1 MRKRHFISITFINL
15 IVLGLLAILLFLILP
30 PHIQKSLSTVLY
42 LLAIVIGLIIGNLA
56 ARVYFLK
63 QKMNQEKAEML
74 KTQKNIQTYIGNV
87 VHDLRSP
94 VATINMISELLES
107 DLTEI
112 NPTHKEL
119 ITSIKKSSTTMLD
132 RICCILDNAHKQQ
145 NCIFD
150 NMKAGK
156 PHHIIQSTIDKLQIL
171 AIEKNIDIK
180 LDLDPGL
187 PDVYFDDE
195 AIDSIFSNLISN
207 AIKYSNRNTIISISN
222 HLINNNV
229 VYSVKDQGLGM
240 NEDDLSKVFGRYTK
254 LSARPTSGEDSSGLG
269 LSIVKD
275 LAEKMHGNVK
285 AESEGK
291 GKGSTFSVIL
301 NSNTNT
307 TRVTARSV

>member
-1 MRKRHFISITFINL
+1 MRKRKFISITVINL
-15 IVLGLLAILLFLILP
+15 IVLGLLAIALFLTLP
-30 PHIQKSLSTVLY
+30 LHIQKSLSRVLY
-42 LLAIVIGLIIGNLA
+42 LFAIVIGLIIGNLA

-63 QKMNQEKAEML
+63 QKMNEEKAEML
-74 KTQKNIQTYIGNV
+74 KTQKNIQTYLGNV

-94 VATINMISELLES
+94 AATINMISELLES

-112 NPTHKEL
+112 NPTQKEL
-119 ITSIKKSSTTMLD
+119 ISSIKKSSTTMLD

-150 NMKAGK
+150 NMKAGN
-156 PHHIIQSTIDKLQIL
+156 PHHIIHSVINKLQIL
-171 AIEKNIDIK
+171 AIEKNIEIK

-187 PDVYFDDE
+187 PDVYYDDE

-207 AIKYSNRNTIISISN
+207 AIKYSNRNTEITIFN
-222 HLINNNV
+222 HSVNNNV
-229 VYSVKDQGLGM
+229 IYSVKDQGLGM
-240 NEDDLSKVFGRYTK
+240 TEDDLSKVFGRYIK
-254 LSARPTSGEDSSGLG
+254 LSAHPTSGEDSSGLG

-275 LAEKMHGNVK
+275 LAEKMHGSVK

-307 TRVTARSV
+307 TWVTD

>member
-1 MRKRHFISITFINL
+1 MRKRKFISITVINL
-15 IVLGLLAILLFLILP
+15 IVLGVLAIALFLILP
-30 PHIQKSLSTVLY
+30 PRVQKSLSRVLY
-42 LLAIVIGLIIGNLA
+42 LFAVVIGLIIGNLA

-63 QKMNQEKAEML
+63 QKMNEEKAEML
-74 KTQKNIQTYIGNV
+74 KTQKNIQTYLGNV

-112 NPTHKEL
+112 NPTQKEL
-119 ITSIKKSSTTMLD
+119 ISSIKKSSTTMLD
-132 RICCILDNAHKQQ
+132 RICCILDNAHIEQ

-150 NMKAGK
+150 NMKTGN
-156 PHHIIQSTIDKLQIL
+156 PHEVIQSVIKKLQIL
-171 AIEKNIDIK
+171 AIEKNIEIK
-180 LDLDPGL
+180 LALDPGL
-187 PDVYFDDE
+187 PDVYYDDE

-207 AIKYSNRNTIISISN
+207 AIKYSNRNTEVTIFN
-222 HLINNNV
+222 HSFDNKVI
-229 VYSVKDQGLGM
+229 YSVKDQGLGM
-240 NEDDLSKVFGRYTK
+240 TEDDLSKVFGRYTK

-275 LAEKMHGNVK
+275 LAEKMHGSVK

-301 NSNTNT
+301 NTNTNT
-307 TRVTARSV
+307 TRVTA